1 MREFSKRDGQEKNVL
16 KKKKLDKIHRVRKSL
31 TLRGREKNKIEIEK
45 SRMR

>member
-16 KKKKLDKIHRVRKSL
+16 KKRLDKIHRVRKSL